1 MACQNEYEEVF
12 QEPKQETGKES
23 LGECQKYVLALSS
36 WPKRL
41 NEIMEKADERHANER
56 EAVENEV
63 IAKKADFDKR
73 VDALSGQMQ
82 KITQM

>member
-1 MACQNEYEEVF
+1 
-12 QEPKQETGKES
+12 
-23 LGECQKYVLALSS
+23 
-36 WPKRL
+36 
-41 NEIMEKADERHANER
+41 MEKADERHANER